1 MARTTKVIMETHRRG
16 YSTDQIADTI
26 SVRELID
33 ILSQFDEDAKIYTS
47 HDNGYT
53 FGGIHED
60 DFEKVG

>member
-16 YSTDQIADTI
+16 YSTDQITDTI

-53 FGGIHED
+53 FGGIHEE
-60 DFEKVG
+60 DFEEVD

>member
-16 YSTDQIADTI
+16 YSTDQITDTI

-60 DFEKVG
+60 DFEEVG

>member
-1 MARTTKVIMETHRRG
+1 MATTKVIMEVHRRG
-16 YSTDQIADTI
+16 YSTDQITDTI

-53 FGGIHED
+53 FGGIHEE
-60 DFEKVG
+60 DFEEVG

>member
-1 MARTTKVIMETHRRG
+1 MATTKVIMETHRRG
-16 YSTDQIADTI
+16 YSTDQITDTI

-53 FGGIHED
+53 FGGIHEE
-60 DFEKVG
+60 DFEEVG

>member
-16 YSTDQIADTI
+16 YSTDQITDTI

-60 DFEKVG
+60 DFEEV

>member
-16 YSTDQIADTI
+16 YSTDQITDTI
-26 SVRELID
+26 SVREMID

-53 FGGIHED
+53 FGGIHEE
-60 DFEKVG
+60 DFEEV

>member
-16 YSTDQIADTI
+16 YSTDQITDTI

-53 FGGIHED
+53 FGGIHEE
-60 DFEKVG
+60 DFEEV

>member
-16 YSTDQIADTI
+16 YSTDQITDTI
-26 SVRELID
+26 SVREMID

-53 FGGIHED
+53 FGGIHEY
-60 DFEKVG
+60 DFEEV

>member
-16 YSTDQIADTI
+16 YSTDQITDTI
-26 SVRELID
+26 SVRELIN

-53 FGGIHED
+53 FGGIHEE
-60 DFEKVG
+60 DFEEV

>member
-16 YSTDQIADTI
+16 YSTDQITDTI

-53 FGGIHED
+53 FGGIHEE
-60 DFEKVG
+60 DFEEI